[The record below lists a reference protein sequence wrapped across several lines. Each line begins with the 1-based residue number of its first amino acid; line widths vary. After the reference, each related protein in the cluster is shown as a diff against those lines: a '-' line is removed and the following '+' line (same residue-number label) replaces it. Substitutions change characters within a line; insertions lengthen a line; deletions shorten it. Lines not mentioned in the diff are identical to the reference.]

1 MTHQKS
7 YSTARATVK
16 EAGTPSPRAVSQL
29 PGSMLPQGW
38 HTGPLPSRDPP
49 PASRVGGPLAMAPA
63 RPHLPPLRAGPGPT
77 VPQGEAEKQAWL
89 LFRVLRAWGPSW
101 RPTERTR
108 SPREPRR
115 RVASPGASE
124 PAWTAAEA
132 KPEPDQT
139 QRRIW
144 ETFNKPHSPED
155 IVLTNSSAQNGFNL
169 TPGNPGEQKLAS
181 EVLKGSGRMYKP
193 VITSEARCARRIF
206 AKFAIDWKNQK
217 SRLR

>member
-1 MTHQKS
+1 MLGSLSRNTSCLPVTVFKTIHQKP

-16 EAGTPSPRAVSQL
+16 EAGTPSPRAVS
-29 PGSMLPQGW
+29 
-38 HTGPLPSRDPP
+38 
-49 PASRVGGPLAMAPA
+49 SRVGASPRGRRCP
-63 RPHLPPLRAGPGPT
+63 RGGTR
-77 VPQGEAEKQAWL
+77 
-89 LFRVLRAWGPSW
+89 GPSPAGTPSFQSG
-101 RPTERTR
+101 RPTGDGTRQTAFASLAGRTR
-108 SPREPRR
+108 PGCSPRGGREAGLAPLPCPAGLGTFLEAHRTDQKPREPRG

-144 ETFNKPHSPED
+144 ETLNKPHSPED

-181 EVLKGSGRMYKP
+181 EVLKGSGRD
-193 VITSEARCARRIF
+193 V
-206 AKFAIDWKNQK
+206 
-217 SRLR
+217 